1 MKYLLIPIAAL
12 SIGTAALA
20 QSPAPEKSYPPC
32 SKSVKDECISSAG
45 LPGKATA
52 AKSKKAAHHARHH
65 HHAKATETAKAK

>member
-32 SKSVKDECISSAG
+32 SQTVKDECISTAG
-45 LPGKATA
+45 LPHKAKAAKAT
-52 AKSKKAAHHARHH
+52 HHARHH
-65 HHAKATETAKAK
+65 HRTKATQAAKAK